1 MQNISWVDLPRI
13 EKTNTRLSDDLF
25 QGIVVKNLS
34 YGINLYKNV
43 IPKNECDN
51 IISVL
56 ENKLS
61 NSQNNFDWHKAQIN
75 NKENNIYNRNCF
87 DFKYKRDHLGKL
99 MPYDQEL
106 FDIHKTVE
114 EYLDKAL
121 SHYQK
126 SWNLSINYKEA
137 FNFVKYGSNQ
147 YFKIH
152 GDHGPYYTC
161 TVSAVIYL
169 NDDYE
174 GGEIDFIRQELK
186 IKPSVG
192 DIVLFPS
199 NYVYEHASCEVG
211 TGTKYSVVV
220 MLDYNDKYHKDDV

>member
-1 MQNISWVDLPRI
+1 MQNISWINLPRV
-13 EKTNTRLSDDLF
+13 EKSNVRLSDEMF
-25 QGIVVKNLS
+25 QGSTVKNLS
-34 YGINLYKNV
+34 YGINLYKNI
-43 IPKNECDN
+43 IPKEECIN
-51 IISVL
+51 IINVL

-61 NSQNNFDWHKAQIN
+61 SNKNTFSWRQAQIN
-75 NKENNIYNRNCF
+75 DKENNVDSRNCF
-87 DFKYKRDHLGKL
+87 DFKYKREHLGKL
-99 MPYDQEL
+99 MPYDKEL

-114 EYLDKAL
+114 DHLDTAL

-126 SWNLSINYKEA
+126 MWNLSINYKEA
-137 FNFVKYGSNQ
+137 FNFVKYGQNQ

-174 GGEIDFIRQELK
+174 GGEIDFVRQELK

-192 DIVLFPS
+192 DIILFPS
-199 NYVYEHASCEVG
+199 NYVYEHSSCEVMG
-211 TGTKYSVVV
+211 GSKYSVVV
-220 MLDYNDKYHKDDV
+220 MLDYNDKYHKDNV